1 MNKIKIAYCGNDVV
15 STKHEVE
22 NVEEYANFLVN
33 KVPTLEDAKKYV
45 TAFADIKREEWVD
58 GYGDEMFWAPRSRPK
73 KVCEQSHLFL
83 HMKGQWHVTDD
94 GCDWEPVAEFF
105 KLAA

>member
-1 MNKIKIAYCGNDVV
+1 MNKIKIAYCGYDVV

-22 NVEEYANFLVN
+22 DVEAFANWLVN

-45 TAFADIKREEWVD
+45 TAFADIVTEEWVD
-58 GYGDEMFWAPRSRPK
+58 GYGDEMFWAPRSNPK

-83 HMKGQWHVTDD
+83 HMKGKWHVTDD
-94 GCDWEPVAEFF
+94 GCDWEPVETFF
-105 KLAA
+105 KQAA